1 MDWLVHK
8 EEMTGRKKTQRNA
21 NVVSFWLD
29 TEDYDRLTNLA
40 EAGGISRKQVLL
52 DLLHERHRKTYPILT
67 ALSSVVAACVAIER
81 NGADNEQLDRLHRE
95 VDRLSL
101 LAMREVRS
109 TNATVP

>member
-1 MDWLVHK
+1 MDWFVNQ
-8 EEMTGRKKTQRNA
+8 EDTTGRKKAQRNR

-40 EAGGISRKQVLL
+40 KAGGISRTQVML
-52 DLLHERHRKTYPILT
+52 DLLHERHRKTYPMLA

-81 NGADNEQLDRLHRE
+81 NGADNEQLDRLRRE

-101 LAMREVRS
+101 LATQEVRS
-109 TNATVP
+109 TNAAVP